1 MSLRNIITS
10 IEKYLKD
17 NLSDIYITSDGDFD
31 NTKSEELANLYTIE
45 QDAIVV
51 DEIIGTV
58 SNVNADEIEILWTVP
73 SKELI
78 YRYIEING
86 ELRFID
92 SYDGVSIIYINEEF
106 TTVNVGDN
114 ITLKPQKY
122 IQLENY
128 EVEDSYV
135 DSFYVVYGNEK
146 RLITAKYGSIIEYSE
161 PFSLDIL
168 NGEFVSLEI
177 DKSLYIYTIKTN
189 DINSSRRYNKEMYTK
204 VIMKLNVSDDSDNF
218 KTWAIEEEL
227 RELFNN
233 CTNSID
239 IYNEDLTEVISNM
252 MIFERLDI
260 VKLDDNKNDAQISL
274 LSFSVKYFKK
284 F

>member
-239 IYNEDLTEVISNM
+239 IYDEDLTEVISNM